1 MNLAAILAIAGTA
14 VRRLFRDRSNIFF
27 VFVFPMLLVVLIGTQ
42 FGGDRGLRLA
52 VAVVDRGPEAEQVL
66 ASLGEVDAELVRLD
80 DRQAV
85 LDAVARQEVDGGVIV
100 PFGFSELIR
109 TREPSVVEFVG
120 PDGGSAAGI
129 EALVR
134 PAVARVGVVV
144 TVADVIQ
151 VLDGTSLAGAI
162 DEAGAV
168 FGLLPGVRVER
179 HLDDSEGGIFD
190 GLGRFDLG
198 AVQNL
203 LLFVFLSSLTNAA
216 ALIQSREYGV
226 TRRLLAHPLS
236 PRALLAGEALGR
248 IGVALVQGIYI
259 VVGTALL
266 FGVNWG
272 SPVGTGLVLLAFAA
286 AAAGAGLLLGSV
298 ARSQQQAGAIGVGL
312 GLGLAAIGGSML
324 PLELMPDAVR
334 AVADV
339 VPHSWAYEAFADL
352 VRGDGGVGDVLPEVG
367 VLFAMAAVLHGLGAL
382 RLGRTLRE
390 GG

>member
-1 MNLAAILAIAGTA
+1 MNRQAILAIAGTA
-14 VRRLFRDRSNIFF
+14 VRRLFRDRANIFF

-52 VAVVDRGPEAEQVL
+52 VTVLDRGPEAEQVL
-66 ASLGEVDAELVRLD
+66 QSLGDIDAELVRLD

-85 LDAVARQEVDGGVIV
+85 LDAVAREEVDGGVIV
-100 PFGFSELIR
+100 PFGFSDRIR

-120 PDGGSAAGI
+120 PDGGTAAGV

-144 TVADVIQ
+144 SIADVIQ
-151 VLDGTSLAGAI
+151 VLDGTGLAGAI

-168 FGLLPGVRVER
+168 LSLLPEVEVTR
-179 HLDDSEGGIFD
+179 HLEGGDGGVFD

-226 TRRLLAHPLS
+226 TRRLLAHPVG
-236 PRALLAGEALGR
+236 PRTLLAGEALGR
-248 IGVALVQGIYI
+248 VGVALVQGIYI
-259 VVGTALL
+259 VVGTGLL

-272 SPVGTGLVLLAFAA
+272 HPVGAGLVLSL
-286 AAAGAGLLLGSV
+286 
-298 ARSQQQAGAIGVGL
+298 IH
-312 GLGLAAIGGSML
+312 I
-324 PLELMPDAVR
+324 
-334 AVADV
+334 
-339 VPHSWAYEAFADL
+339 
-352 VRGDGGVGDVLPEVG
+352 
-367 VLFAMAAVLHGLGAL
+367 
-382 RLGRTLRE
+382 
-390 GG
+390 

>member
-179 HLDDSEGGIFD
+179 HLDDSAGGIFD

-367 VLFAMAAVLHGLGAL
+367 VLFAMAAVLLGLGAL